1 MTASNRA
8 LAPSLRA
15 AADLLRVAAASFR
28 LLGGGWLQ
36 QVVAEFRRASE
47 AEQRY
52 RQLRHLDPAALA
64 REGLVPSDVP
74 RRIFEEFYRVDAAS
88 APIPAEPPSQP

>member
-28 LLGGGWLQ
+28 LRGGGRLQ
-36 QVVAEFRRASE
+36 QVVAEFRRAFE
-47 AEQRY
+47 AERRY
-52 RQLRHLDPAALA
+52 RQLRYLDPAALA

-74 RRIFEEFYRVDAAS
+74 RRIFEEFYSIDATAT
-88 APIPAEPPSQP
+88 AIPAEPPSQR